1 MFIWPISPAFVRS
14 TRHPVP
20 GKGAYRMKLS
30 NDFLWDRALDT
41 LLVSVSSILLDFFCW
56 INHLKPCFRFLT
68 GAIIFSG
75 LVQLELCSTW
85 LNSFNQGI
93 PSKTLCLKLF
103 LLIWPQFAQYCS
115 ILFQLEFRKSK
126 SLEKCTFYGA
136 CSISDMKKSKQT
148 LPVILPFLQFPSS
161 LP

>member
-1 MFIWPISPAFVRS
+1 MQWHF
-14 TRHPVP
+14 
-20 GKGAYRMKLS
+20 
-30 NDFLWDRALDT
+30 WDGTHFYCAGSSFEDAL
-41 LLVSVSSILLDFFCW
+41 FF
-56 INHLKPCFRFLT
+56 CFRFLT

-161 LP
+161 LPELFVHHLERQISIMKRVINI